1 MKLSVSISDS
11 SIIMSITV
19 FFSYAHEDES
29 LRDKL
34 ANHLS
39 ILKRLGKIEAWHDR
53 QILPSTEWDRQI
65 NTHLETANIIL
76 LLISDDFLASDY
88 CWDVEVNRAMVRHE
102 AKEAC
107 VIPIILRPCD
117 WQGAPFGKLQG
128 LPKDMRPVTTWDNI
142 DSAFTDIAKGI
153 RRLAEELVR
162 KKEPHFREHPPQQS
176 PISKS
181 QDNEILPTSNT
192 FNISTSSITNL
203 VGSGSIQYNE
213 ASEQSK

>member
-39 ILKRLGKIEAWHDR
+39 ILKRLGKIEAWYDR
-53 QILPSTEWDRQI
+53 QILPSTEWDKQI

-162 KKEPHFREHPPQQS
+162 KKEPHSDQKPLSSSANSETTASALTQ
-176 PISKS
+176 
-181 QDNEILPTSNT
+181 NT
-192 FNISTSSITNL
+192 FNISNSTISNL
-203 VGSGSIQYNE
+203 VGSGSIHYETAPQN
-213 ASEQSK
+213 SDP

>member
-1 MKLSVSISDS
+1 
-11 SIIMSITV
+11 MSITV

-53 QILPSTEWDRQI
+53 QILPSNEWDKQI

-128 LPKDMRPVTTWDNI
+128 LPRDMRPVTTWDNI

-153 RRLAEELVR
+153 RRLAEELG
-162 KKEPHFREHPPQQS
+162 KLQS
-176 PISKS
+176 
-181 QDNEILPTSNT
+181 EAELPTLQNRAYSAESSINQSDSIAAQNT
-192 FNISTSSITNL
+192 LNISNSSITNM
-203 VGSGSIQYNE
+203 VVTGSIHYNE
-213 ASEQSK
+213 GDAKKE

>member
-1 MKLSVSISDS
+1 
-11 SIIMSITV
+11 MSITV

-39 ILKRLGKIEAWHDR
+39 ILKRLGKIEAWYDR
-53 QILPSTEWDRQI
+53 QILPSTEWDKQI

-162 KKEPHFREHPPQQS
+162 KKEPHSDQKPLSSSANSETTASALTQ
-176 PISKS
+176 
-181 QDNEILPTSNT
+181 NT
-192 FNISTSSITNL
+192 FNISNSTISNL
-203 VGSGSIQYNE
+203 VGSGSIHYETAPQN
-213 ASEQSK
+213 SDP